1 MRFLVLLSEEDPSA
15 WHDAT
20 AAQRQAVLDGHAA
33 FDRAVRERGG
43 AVVAGEA
50 LAAPGH
56 GARVRGGRMVTEGP
70 FAESV
75 EHLTG
80 FYVLDLPTAADVA
93 DLCRLLTW
101 DYVVEVLPAIA
112 IEKELAIAG
121 LEELLA
127 RRVGPP
133 AGPAG
138 RAVPSPRPRRGRSR
152 RRVRV
157 RGAHLAARRRTAN
170 PPAWLLTA
178 ARRRILD
185 RLRAEAMAAR
195 RLPLLAVESDL
206 QEEAQRVMAD
216 SGEVVRDER
225 LRLVL
230 LCAHP
235 SLPAEAAAALTLRLV
250 LGVSTADIGR
260 LFLVST
266 PTMAARLTRARK
278 SLAHERFEVP
288 RGAELDVRVRLAA
301 DIAYLAFT
309 AGYAP
314 ASGPDV
320 VRTDLS
326 AEAIRLVRVLRELLP
341 EHTEIDAL
349 LALVLLQHSRRDA
362 RVRDGEVVLL
372 AEQDRRLWHP
382 DEVDEALELLRP
394 LTDAAASPYLLQ
406 ALIAAEH
413 AIAPAAADTDWTRI
427 ADRYRELEDLTG
439 SPVVRLNRAV
449 AVAEADGPLAGL
461 ALVDGLDLPGHR
473 LPGVRAE
480 LLRRAGRYAEA
491 RDELDRAIAAC
502 DNDPERR
509 HLELRRSAL

>member
-1 MRFLVLLSEEDPSA
+1 
-15 WHDAT
+15 
-20 AAQRQAVLDGHAA
+20 
-33 FDRAVRERGG
+33 
-43 AVVAGEA
+43 
-50 LAAPGH
+50 
-56 GARVRGGRMVTEGP
+56 
-70 FAESV
+70 
-75 EHLTG
+75 
-80 FYVLDLPTAADVA
+80 
-93 DLCRLLTW
+93 
-101 DYVVEVLPAIA
+101 
-112 IEKELAIAG
+112 
-121 LEELLA
+121 
-127 RRVGPP
+127 
-133 AGPAG
+133 
-138 RAVPSPRPRRGRSR
+138 
-152 RRVRV
+152 
-157 RGAHLAARRRTAN
+157 
-170 PPAWLLTA
+170 
-178 ARRRILD
+178 
-185 RLRAEAMAAR
+185 MAAR

-341 EHTEIDAL
+341 EHNEIDAL

-372 AEQDRRLWHP
+372 AEQDRTRWHP

-394 LTDAAASPYLLQ
+394 LTDAPAAPYLLQ

-413 AIAPAAADTDWTRI
+413 AIAPAAANTDWTRI

>member
-1 MRFLVLLSEEDPSA
+1 MALLV
-15 WHDAT
+15 
-20 AAQRQAVLDGHAA
+20 AQFR
-33 FDRAVRERGG
+33 R
-43 AVVAGEA
+43 
-50 LAAPGH
+50 
-56 GARVRGGRMVTEGP
+56 
-70 FAESV
+70 
-75 EHLTG
+75 
-80 FYVLDLPTAADVA
+80 LDLAEDGLADA
-93 DLCRLLTW
+93 F
-101 DYVVEVLPAIA
+101 E
-112 IEKELAIAG
+112 
-121 LEELLA
+121 
-127 RRVGPP
+127 
-133 AGPAG
+133 
-138 RAVPSPRPRRGRSR
+138 S
-152 RRVRV
+152 
-157 RGAHLAARRRTAN
+157 AARTWPRDGVPTN
-170 PPAWLLTA
+170 PPGWLLTA

-185 RLRAEAMAAR
+185 RLRSESVAAR
-195 RLPLLAVESDL
+195 KLPLLVVESDL

-216 SGEVVRDER
+216 AGEVVQDAQ

-235 SLPAEAAAALTLRLV
+235 SLPPEAAAALTLRLV
-250 LGVSTADIGR
+250 LGVPTADIAR

-288 RGAELDVRVRLAA
+288 QGRELEERVRLAA

-320 VRTDLS
+320 VRVELS
-326 AEAIRLVRVLRELLP
+326 AEAIRLVRVLRDLLP
-341 EHTEIDAL
+341 GHTEIDAL

-372 AEQDRRLWHP
+372 ADQDRSLWHV
-382 DEVDEALELLRP
+382 DEIDEALALLRP
-394 LTDAAASPYLLQ
+394 LTDAPAAPYLLQ

-413 AIAPAAADTDWTRI
+413 AIARTAADTDWARV
-427 ADRYRELEDLTG
+427 ADRYRELEELTA

-461 ALVDGLDLPGHR
+461 ALLDGLELPGHR

-480 LLRRAGRYAEA
+480 LLRRSGRYDEA
-491 RDELDRAIAAC
+491 RDELDRALAAC

-509 HLELRRSAL
+509 HLERRRADLPN